1 MPTHDTM
8 TDIELLDAWKAN
20 DQRAGAAL
28 FKRYYENIAR
38 FFGYRVGPDCDDLVQ
53 ETFLG
58 LLTRYEHFRGDSS
71 FRCYLFGIAR
81 NQLLQYIRDRVRD
94 RERFDPG
101 ETSLAAMD
109 PSPTLLLRVKDDQKL
124 LLAALRRL
132 PIDVQIMLELH
143 YWEKMKIKD
152 IARVLEK
159 NENTVKIQMKRGR
172 EKLDAEM
179 EALAES
185 KAQLQTTISG
195 LSKWAAQ
202 LREELNDDPP
212 AS

>member
-1 MPTHDTM
+1 MPAYDTM
-8 TDIELLDAWKAN
+8 SDTELLDAWKAN
-20 DQRAGAAL
+20 DQQAGAVL
-28 FKRYYENIAR
+28 FKRYYVNVAR
-38 FFGYRVGPDCDDLVQ
+38 FFAYRVGPDSDDLVQ

-58 LLTRYEHFRGDSS
+58 LLARYEHFRGDAS

-94 RERFDPG
+94 RDRFDPG
-101 ETSLAAMD
+101 EMSIAALD
-109 PSPTLLLRVKDDQKL
+109 PSPSMVLRVKDDQKL

-202 LREELNDDPP
+202 LRDELDD
-212 AS
+212 AC